1 MSDINIITLHS
12 DKDLQAF
19 IKEALGGSPVKTIR
33 GCSTIKDAYDLY
45 GKEQSPIIVI
55 DTFLPGTSGLDA
67 LKAIRKISEN
77 SAIILLARI
86 RTKTFVEKAFRM
98 GATDVLPYPVDKDT
112 FLNSVLHRIKNIKV
126 QEIQF
131 GN

>member
-1 MSDINIITLHS
+1 MSDISIISLHA
-12 DKDLQAF
+12 DRGLQAF
-19 IKEALGGSPVKTIR
+19 IKEALSESEVKTIR
-33 GCSTIKDAYDLY
+33 GCSTIKEAYDLF

-77 SAIILLARI
+77 TAIILLGRI
-86 RTKTFVEKAFRM
+86 RTKTFIEKAFRM
-98 GATDVLPYPVDKDT
+98 GASDVLPYPVDKDT
-112 FLNSVLHRIKNIKV
+112 FLNTVSHRIRNIKV